1 MPGDQAGQDPQVSQD
16 IDSGRDSYA
25 AGQHQ
30 VVVNFPPAGPQG
42 APRRVLGDIPAR
54 NLAFTGRKEL
64 LGAVRAAL
72 VSSDRAVVQAL
83 RGMGGVGKTQLAI
96 EYAHRYAS
104 DYDVLWW
111 IPAEQAELIGGQ
123 FAALGAALGC
133 IQPGADDAAV
143 RRTVLGE
150 LRGRDR
156 WLLVFDNAENPEH
169 VTGWLPG
176 GSGHVLITSRVGGWD
191 EIAALVEV
199 GVLERS
205 ESITLLRRRIPG
217 LSAEDAN
224 LVAQVVGDLPLAV
237 AQAAGYMT
245 PAGVSASDYV
255 GLVEARA
262 AEILGTGRP
271 PSYPLSLA
279 AVTQLAMDRLESDSP
294 AAAQIVRTCA
304 FLAPEPVPTAWFTRA
319 AGQLPAPLNA
329 AAADQLALGQSL
341 ARISDQALARI
352 DQQGLLMHRLTQA
365 IIRTRLSPGEAVAVR
380 AQAATLLTASRPGD
394 HNLPSTWPGWARLLP
409 HLLALDP
416 DASNDVLSGLTAGA
430 VWYQIRCGAA
440 GSAHD
445 LARRQYQHRLD
456 LNGPDAP
463 PTLSAAAA
471 LAAVLQT
478 MGRHADAR
486 VMYEDSFNRR
496 RRALGENH
504 PDTLIA
510 AGNLAS
516 CLREVGEHQTA
527 RELDED
533 TLARRRQILGE
544 DHPHTLTNASNLAS
558 DLHALGD
565 YQAARE
571 LYEDTLTRRRRLLGE
586 DHPDAL
592 TSAGNLAT
600 TVRALGDYQAA
611 RELDEDT
618 LARRRRVLG
627 KDHPDTLRSADNLA
641 IDLRALGDD
650 EAARELDEDTL
661 THRQASNLMVR
672 DVHRDTVMFAPNR
685 TVDVPPARGLG
696 WFWDTIRRFWLW
708 TTAKNPTRP

>member
-1 MPGDQAGQDPQVSQD
+1 VSCLALLD
-16 IDSGRDSYA
+16 
-25 AGQHQ
+25 
-30 VVVNFPPAGPQG
+30 
-42 APRRVLGDIPAR
+42 LKR
-54 NLAFTGRKEL
+54 NDLS
-64 LGAVRAAL
+64 L
-72 VSSDRAVVQAL
+72 VSHQSDRK
-83 RGMGGVGKTQLAI
+83 G
-96 EYAHRYAS
+96 
-104 DYDVLWW
+104 
-111 IPAEQAELIGGQ
+111 
-123 FAALGAALGC
+123 
-133 IQPGADDAAV
+133 
-143 RRTVLGE
+143 
-150 LRGRDR
+150 
-156 WLLVFDNAENPEH
+156 
-169 VTGWLPG
+169 
-176 GSGHVLITSRVGGWD
+176 
-191 EIAALVEV
+191 
-199 GVLERS
+199 
-205 ESITLLRRRIPG
+205 
-217 LSAEDAN
+217 
-224 LVAQVVGDLPLAV
+224 
-237 AQAAGYMT
+237 
-245 PAGVSASDYV
+245 
-255 GLVEARA
+255 
-262 AEILGTGRP
+262 
-271 PSYPLSLA
+271 
-279 AVTQLAMDRLESDSP
+279 LESDSP

-618 LARRRRVLG
+618 LARRRQILGEDHPNALRTAGNLATTLRALGDYQAARELDEDTLARRRRVLG